1 MIFLD
6 LHKVYNSLD
15 KDRGLKILEI
25 YGVGPSACG
34 LLSTYWG
41 QLTIVSC
48 AGGYCVGGYFGTVF
62 KGDWGRT
69 KGDLLSLTISNVVVD
84 AVVRHWLSMVIE

>member
-15 KDRGLKILEI
+15 KDRCLKILEI
-25 YGVGPSACG
+25 YRVGPSACG

-41 QLTIVSC
+41 QLTIVAC
-48 AGGYCVGGYFGTVF
+48 AGGYYGTVF